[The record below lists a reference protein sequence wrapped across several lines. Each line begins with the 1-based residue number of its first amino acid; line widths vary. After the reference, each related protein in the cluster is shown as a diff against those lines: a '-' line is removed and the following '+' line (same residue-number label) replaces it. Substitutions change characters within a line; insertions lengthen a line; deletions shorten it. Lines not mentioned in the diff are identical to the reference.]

1 MHIELKSVTRSY
13 NPDGIAE
20 VHALNGVSLSV
31 PAGESLAI
39 VGPSGAGKSS
49 LLHILGLM
57 DRPTAGTVH
66 VDGGDVAL
74 LDDRAYVDLRHTS
87 VGFLF
92 QFHYLLPDFTVR
104 ENIMVPVW
112 DERSARWPVAREH
125 LEQLGLASRI
135 DHLPTELSGGEQQ
148 RVALIRA
155 LIGNPK
161 LLLADE
167 PTGNLDRETGAAVE
181 TLMFAECRRRGI
193 TLVLVT
199 HNRELAEQADR
210 VVTMRD
216 GRIVSETR
224 PQRAS

>member
-1 MHIELKSVTRSY
+1 MNIELRSVTRSY

-20 VHALNGVSLSV
+20 VHALKGVSLSV
-31 PAGESLAI
+31 APGESLAI

-57 DRPTAGTVH
+57 DRPTTGSVFI
-66 VDGGDVAL
+66 DGKDVSLLADRDYVAL
-74 LDDRAYVDLRHTS
+74 RHHA

-92 QFHYLLPDFTVR
+92 QFHYLLPDFTVG
-104 ENIMVPVW
+104 ENVMLPVW
-112 DERSARWPVAREH
+112 DEKAAKWPLARHHLEH
-125 LEQLGLASRI
+125 LGLSSRI
-135 DHLPTELSGGEQQ
+135 DHMPTELSGGEQQ

-155 LIGNPK
+155 LIGEPK

-181 TLMFAECRRRGI
+181 ALMFDECRRRGI

-199 HNRELAEQADR
+199 HNLELAEQAER
-210 VVTMRD
+210 VVSMRD
-216 GRIVSETR
+216 GLIVSETR
-224 PQRAS
+224 PPRAS